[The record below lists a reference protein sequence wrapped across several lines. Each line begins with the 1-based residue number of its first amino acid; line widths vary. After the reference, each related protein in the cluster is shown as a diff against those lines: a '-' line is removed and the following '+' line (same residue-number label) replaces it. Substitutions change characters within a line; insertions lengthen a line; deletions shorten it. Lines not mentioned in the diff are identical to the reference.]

1 LKTGPAEFDRHI
13 LALDVTGFGQALAK
27 RSYHPFHWSGRTQTE
42 EPDHQHCLLLLRAR
56 RKRPRRYRAA
66 AKQDD
71 EIAPSYT

>member
-1 LKTGPAEFDRHI
+1 MITKFDSHI

-27 RSYHPFHWSGRTQTE
+27 RSYQPSHRSGRTQTE
-42 EPDHQHCLLLLRAR
+42 EPDHRHRLLLLRAR